1 MWKRANCFTV
11 KFGGDDRATT
21 FETMPSLRSVIV
33 SKVVYLNLKCVT
45 YVLAQLLP
53 MLLLTIESAP
63 TVFTYVPHIK
73 SRYFNFFRY
82 RSERRAANGSPYR
95 FAEDHPFSCRGDH
108 CRPTS
113 AHEPKYNLMQGRT
126 QKDYVIVGECLGAPS
141 CKRKNLVNT
150 KCLCSVAVILV
161 IFSRLGSAGAHSAPL
176 RVCIKPMPPLT
187 PRSGF
192 RGGGIGA
199 N

>member
-1 MWKRANCFTV
+1 MA
-11 KFGGDDRATT
+11 
-21 FETMPSLRSVIV
+21 
-33 SKVVYLNLKCVT
+33 
-45 YVLAQLLP
+45 
-53 MLLLTIESAP
+53 AP
-63 TVFTYVPHIK
+63 TGLQKTILFLVGATI
-73 SRYFNFFRY
+73 
-82 RSERRAANGSPYR
+82 G
-95 FAEDHPFSCRGDH
+95 
-108 CRPTS
+108 RPTS

-187 PRSGF
+187 PQSGF

-199 N
+199 GLLSNYNSLRHR